1 MKRKGGWAKE
11 REALRTGS
19 RESETSMWRMQA
31 VVDAGM
37 LTSILD
43 TSAWRNL
50 LSQLRSSSRPRDRA
64 LILIRLI
71 VVARGGGEVWE
82 RAKAYILVLF
92 ARLHFTHL
100 LVWGLCRA
108 GLQELCRALRSVRV

>member
-1 MKRKGGWAKE
+1 MAH
-11 REALRTGS
+11 ASSAVRT
-19 RESETSMWRMQA
+19 

-92 ARLHFTHL
+92 ARLHLHTCSCGGCAVPDCKSYAVHYAAF
-100 LVWGLCRA
+100 
-108 GLQELCRALRSVRV
+108 EFS

>member
-1 MKRKGGWAKE
+1 MAH
-11 REALRTGS
+11 ASSAVRT
-19 RESETSMWRMQA
+19 

-82 RAKAYILVLF
+82 RALRPIFSCCLLG
-92 ARLHFTHL
+92 FTSHTCSCGGCA
-100 LVWGLCRA
+100 VPDCKSYA
-108 GLQELCRALRSVRV
+108 VHYAAFEFS